1 MLKKS
6 PAGPSVGDDDVFAFN
21 DKFTNKQ
28 LKIKINSVQ
37 SRESVEEQ
45 KETAEKVFADRQCVA
60 PLRPLY
66 YCNTLFRYAVDA
78 AIVRIMKSRK
88 RMEHASLMTEL
99 MGQVCRAVAVLP
111 SLSSCSASSLLLS
124 LKPFFLF
131 KTLFSIPPLPPL
143 PPPPSSSPLNS

>member
-1 MLKKS
+1 M
-6 PAGPSVGDDDVFAFN
+6 GDDDVFAFN

-45 KETAEKVFADRQCVA
+45 KETAEKVFADRQ
-60 PLRPLY
+60 
-66 YCNTLFRYAVDA
+66 YAVDA

-99 MGQVCRAVAVLP
+99 MGQVLRRCCFALLVLLLCVLP
-111 SLSSCSASSLLLS
+111 VCCCCL
-124 LKPFFLF
+124 
-131 KTLFSIPPLPPL
+131 
-143 PPPPSSSPLNS
+143 